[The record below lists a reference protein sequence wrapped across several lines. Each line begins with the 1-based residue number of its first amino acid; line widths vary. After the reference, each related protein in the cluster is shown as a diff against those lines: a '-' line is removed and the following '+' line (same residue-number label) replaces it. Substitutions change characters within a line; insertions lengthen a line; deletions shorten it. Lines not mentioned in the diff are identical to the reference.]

1 MIGDPLYRP
10 FKNSP
15 AVLHAR
21 LARENNPLIEWS
33 WNQVI
38 NLDLIRGVPPVELE
52 SVVENLPATSNS
64 AVLTEKLAI
73 LDEACGKPTSAIETW
88 QRALTL
94 KPTPQ
99 QRIRIRRT
107 LAEKL
112 VETGRIADAIQN
124 WKQLIA
130 ESPAYP
136 GLPIVQEKL
145 RELEATVAVSHK

>member
-1 MIGDPLYRP
+1 M
-10 FKNSP
+10 
-15 AVLHAR
+15 
-21 LARENNPLIEWS
+21 
-33 WNQVI
+33 
-38 NLDLIRGVPPVELE
+38 
-52 SVVENLPATSNS
+52 
-64 AVLTEKLAI
+64 LTEKLAE

-94 KPTPQ
+94 NPTPQ

-112 VETGRIADAIQN
+112 VAAGRVADAIQN

-130 ESPAYP
+130 ESPDYP

-145 RELEATVAVSHK
+145 RELEASIAATNR